1 MSTHNKLYVFS
12 APSVTNAGTYTYKVI
27 SIAEAKW
34 LISQQGMI
42 SAVGH
47 EATAKL
53 LTELLGAYIMEN
65 RIFVTMNVG
74 DKAITFRP
82 LQRIPEGTVIRTVD
96 ELKKIGYELGL
107 IERIA

>member
-1 MSTHNKLYVFS
+1 MSTRNRLFVLS
-12 APSVTNAGTYTYKVI
+12 APVISNAGTYTYKVI

-34 LISQQGMI
+34 LVSQKGMI

-53 LTELLGAYIMEN
+53 LTELLGAYVMEN
-65 RIFVTMNVG
+65 RIFVTMEVG
-74 DKAITFRP
+74 DRAITFRP

-96 ELKKIGYELGL
+96 ELKKIGYEIGL